1 MIPLAAAEPLGES
14 LIGHTITVRLR
25 PATAMFCPDTRPSDN
40 CAASAQDKASD
51 GGRIAGGKPKPK
63 EVVMPLYCAIDW
75 AGEKH
80 AAILK
85 EASGRVLYRG
95 EFGHTAAS
103 IAGWLQTIDTLRQG
117 QPVAVIYE
125 ATKHGLFDVLLET
138 SWLELLPVAPV
149 KTTMLRKLH
158 GEACGKSD
166 AVDSDLLCE
175 YLRLHYVQLQGR
187 YVERDAL
194 HRRLGERVDQEQDLI
209 ARATAS
215 QNRLHALMRRFCP
228 EWDPLVGDLEH
239 GVYQDFL
246 LHYAPWDRPRE
257 TTLRRFLGTH
267 NVRGEEAVKRMV
279 ALARTAQALGTDRA
293 FQQLLLEQ
301 IRAEVRL
308 LAAVRNELER
318 VHEDLAALYARVPQA
333 AIYDSL
339 PGIGAKLGPRLA
351 AWFGSAPARHFPS
364 KRQALA
370 YAGQTP
376 LTERSGKSLY
386 FVHKRVCCDRVGRHL
401 CYLWARSC
409 QCLATTKWQREYLRD
424 CQQRGD
430 EVPTRYR
437 KLGAK
442 LLAIA
447 YRCLC
452 SGQPYNEKIFLQHRH
467 HESAKN
473 AAPA

>member
-1 MIPLAAAEPLGES
+1 
-14 LIGHTITVRLR
+14 
-25 PATAMFCPDTRPSDN
+25 
-40 CAASAQDKASD
+40 
-51 GGRIAGGKPKPK
+51 
-63 EVVMPLYCAIDW
+63 MPMYCAIDW

-80 AAILK
+80 AAVLQD
-85 EASGRVLYRG
+85 AAGGVLYQG
-95 EFGHTAAS
+95 EFDHTAAG
-103 IAGWLQTIDTLRQG
+103 IARWLQRVDTLRQG

-125 ATKHGLFDVLLET
+125 ATKHGLIDVLLEV
-138 SWLELLPVAPV
+138 SWIELLPVAPV
-149 KTTMLRKLH
+149 KTKMLRKLH
-158 GEACGKSD
+158 GAACGKSD
-166 AVDSDLLCE
+166 AVDSVLLCE
-175 YLRLHYVQLQGR
+175 YLRLHYAQLCGR

-194 HRRLGERVDQEQDLI
+194 HRRLRERVDQEQDLI

-215 QNRLHALMRRFCP
+215 QNRLHALVRRLCP
-228 EWDPLVGDLEH
+228 EWDALVGDLEH
-239 GVYQDFL
+239 AVYQQFL

-257 TTLRRFLGTH
+257 STLRRFLGTH
-267 NVRGEEAVKRMV
+267 NVRGEDAVRRLV
-279 ALARTAQALGTDRA
+279 ELARTARALGTDRA
-293 FQQLLLEQ
+293 FQALLLEQ

-308 LAAVRNELER
+308 LAALRTELDRVRA
-318 VHEDLAALYARVPQA
+318 DLAALYAALPQA
-333 AIYDSL
+333 PIYDSF
-339 PGIGAKLGPRLA
+339 PGIGPKLGPRLA

-376 LTERSGKSLY
+376 LTEQSGKSR

-409 QCLATTKWQREYLRD
+409 QCLATTKWQHEYLHD
-424 CQQRGD
+424 CKQRGD

-452 SGQPYNEKIFLQHRH
+452 SGQPYNETIFLQHRH
-467 HESAKN
+467 HVSL
-473 AAPA
+473 APTTPA

>member
-1 MIPLAAAEPLGES
+1 
-14 LIGHTITVRLR
+14 
-25 PATAMFCPDTRPSDN
+25 
-40 CAASAQDKASD
+40 
-51 GGRIAGGKPKPK
+51 
-63 EVVMPLYCAIDW
+63 MPLYCAIDW

-80 AAILK
+80 AAVLQD
-85 EASGRVLYRG
+85 ATAAVLYRG
-95 EFGHTAAS
+95 EFVHSAAS
-103 IAGWLQTIDTLRQG
+103 IAHWLQQVDALRKG
-117 QPVAVIYE
+117 QPVALIYE
-125 ATKHGLFDVLLET
+125 ATKHGLIDVLLEV
-138 SWLELLPVAPV
+138 SWIELLPVAPV
-149 KTTMLRKLH
+149 KTKMLRKLH

-166 AVDSDLLCE
+166 PVDTELLCD
-175 YLRLHYVQLQGR
+175 YLRLHYAELRGR
-187 YVERDAL
+187 YVERDSL
-194 HRRLGERVDQEQDLI
+194 YRRLRERVDQEHDLI

-215 QNRLHALMRRFCP
+215 QNRLHALMRRLCP

-239 GVYQDFL
+239 GVYQLFL

-267 NVRGEEAVKRMV
+267 NVRGEDAVKRIV
-279 ALARTAQALGTDRA
+279 ELARHAQALGTDRA
-293 FQQLLLEQ
+293 FQELLLEQ

-308 LAAVRNELER
+308 LAAVRTELER
-318 VHEDLAALYARVPQA
+318 VSEDLAALYARLPQA

-364 KRQALA
+364 KWQALA

-376 LTERSGKSLY
+376 LTEQSGKSR

-409 QCLATTKWQREYLRD
+409 QCLATTKWQREYLSD
-424 CQQRGD
+424 CKQRGD

-452 SGQPYNEKIFLQHRH
+452 SGQPYNEKIFLHHRH
-467 HESAKN
+467 HVSPAQTASA
-473 AAPA
+473 